1 MKFEEPESYDSSITP
16 RRPDVP
22 VVTHHTH
29 PPAVTR
35 LRRDYAHAPE
45 RQYGRHGDINPGN
58 ILWYN
63 NGADEPGV
71 LKGTLKIADFG
82 QAELNSLKSRTKPR
96 DVANTLTYRPPECDT
111 LAPSKKPL
119 IRQTYDMWC
128 LGCVF
133 LEFVTWMLGGDEL
146 QERFTNLRDSEDF
159 FQNHATTDTFFQVRR
174 NSENRLEVT
183 VKEAVTQVRIRLIFR
198 PFCSLFTVHR

>member
-1 MKFEEPESYDSSITP
+1 VGAYEQAGLSV
-16 RRPDVP
+16 RA
-22 VVTHHTH
+22 TH
-29 PPAVTR
+29 PPFTFHTDQAETPH
-35 LRRDYAHAPE
+35 LKRDYGCAPE

-63 NGADEPGV
+63 DGKGDSGV

-96 DVANTLTYRPPECDT
+96 DVANTLTYRPPESDK
-111 LAPSKKPL
+111 LSNKQPL

-146 QERFTNLRDSEDF
+146 QEKFTSLRESEDF
-159 FQNHATTDTFFQVRR
+159 FQNFATTDTFFQVVRIAET
-174 NSENRLEVT
+174 SRLEVM
-183 VKEAVTQVRIRLIFR
+183 VKEAVTHV
-198 PFCSLFTVHR
+198 

>member
-1 MKFEEPESYDSSITP
+1 MKFEEPRNLESTTHSH
-16 RRPDVP
+16 RPDFP
-22 VVTHHTH
+22 VFTHHTH
-29 PPAVTR
+29 PPVVSR
-35 LRRDYAHAPE
+35 LRRDYTYTPE

-63 NGADEPGV
+63 DSVDEPGV

-111 LAPSKKPL
+111 LVPSKKPL

-133 LEFVTWMLGGDEL
+133 LEFVAWMLGGDEL
-146 QERFTNLRDSEDF
+146 QERFTTLRESADF
-159 FQNHATTDTFFQVRR
+159 FQNHATTDTFFQVKR
-174 NSENRLEVT
+174 NEKGRLEVT
-183 VKEAVTQVRIRLIFR
+183 VKKTVTQV
-198 PFCSLFTVHR
+198 

>member
-1 MKFEEPESYDSSITP
+1 MESSTHP
-16 RRPDVP
+16 HRPDLP
-22 VVTHHTH
+22 LVTHHTH
-29 PPAVTR
+29 PPVVTR
-35 LRRDYAHAPE
+35 LRRDYTDTPE

-63 NGADEPGV
+63 DSADEPGS

-111 LAPSKKPL
+111 LAPSRKPL

-133 LEFVTWMLGGDEL
+133 LEFVAWMLGGDEL
-146 QERFTNLRDSEDF
+146 QERFTTMRESADF
-159 FQNHATTDTFFQVRR
+159 FQNHATTDTFFQVKR
-174 NSENRLEVT
+174 NEEGRLEVT
-183 VKEAVTQVRIRLIFR
+183 VKGTVTQVWIRMISEIV
-198 PFCSLFTVHR
+198 SLTVPVC